1 MTPHPRALP
10 SSRILRSPSAVT
22 SRLLTALLVALA
34 ASLARDAS
42 AQITRWRP
50 SAALDPDALP
60 DATAPPSLSDLTHR
74 GLWLGL
80 ETTFASI
87 KPHDAITGP
96 QPRALAWSTRAEA
109 EWALG
114 GRRWY
119 AGLAHSLGY
128 GNPPG
133 GDRGALLVGYPEIW
147 GRAVWAS
154 RSGLAYGGG
163 ISAVI
168 PVFQRDPDS
177 QEALVAESVRVVRPW
192 DFAPFAD
199 NTFSVQPYL
208 DARVIDGRVT
218 FQLRQGFVLQG
229 LVAQARLPDLNV
241 VSRTTLYLG
250 YQPTRKVALGLEFQ
264 EVYFISTDFVDACQL
279 RRATCDDSMRAVFAV
294 SPSIRLLTRVFQPTL
309 SAMFPFDRTLYDSV
323 RSYWAI
329 RLGFGAV
336 YDD

>member
-1 MTPHPRALP
+1 VN
-10 SSRILRSPSAVT
+10 LRRSC
-22 SRLLTALLVALA
+22 LLAALLAALSPL
-34 ASLARDAS
+34 ASARDAA
-42 AQITRWRP
+42 AQVVRWRP
-50 SAALDPDALP
+50 ASPLDPEALP
-60 DATAPPSLSDLTHR
+60 DATAPPSLIDLTHR
-74 GLWLGL
+74 GLWYGL

-96 QPRALAWSTRAEA
+96 QPRSFAWSTRAEG
-109 EWALG
+109 EWMLS

-119 AGLAHSLGY
+119 AGVAHSLGY

-168 PVFQRDPDS
+168 PLFQRAPDS
-177 QEALVAESVRVVRPW
+177 NEAIVAESVRVVRPW
-192 DFAPFAD
+192 DFAPFAE

-218 FQLRQGFVLQG
+218 VQLRQGFVLQG
-229 LVAQARLPDLNV
+229 LVAEARLPDLNV
-241 VSRTTLYLG
+241 VSRSTLYLG

-264 EVYFISTDFVDACQL
+264 EVYFISTDFVADCQV
-279 RRATCDDSMRAVFAV
+279 RRAVCDDSMRAVFAV

-309 SAMFPFDRTLYDSV
+309 AAMFPFDRTLYDSV

-329 RLGFGAV
+329 RLGLGAV